1 MTDRTRFEPRL
12 SKRELEHL
20 RRVADDIGLGRM
32 NSERVLDELERCY
45 QAILSPGYG
54 FEAELDRLL
63 TEIERLQEV
72 CNSYMDQFIDG
83 APE

>member
-20 RRVADDIGLGRM
+20 RRVADDIGL
-32 NSERVLDELERCY
+32 ERVLDELERCY

-54 FEAELDRLL
+54 FEAELDRLQ

-72 CNSYMDQFIDG
+72 CNSYADVFIDG
-83 APE
+83 TPE